1 MDFEASLLK
10 KRILIVDDDY
20 SLNTSIKEVL
30 KNAGFQHISCAYS
43 ISNSVDLLSMNNI
56 DLIILDI
63 MLPDGEGYSLAK
75 DVRKHSDIPI
85 LFLTAKNNPED
96 EINGLKAGGDDYVT
110 KPFLPQVLIYR
121 IMTLLRRAYKGDT
134 ELIELDNCTIH
145 LTNALVQKGNVELSL
160 TPTEIQIIKKL
171 YANKNYIVSTES
183 MCDSVWKGENFGYE
197 KSLMVHIR
205 NIHEKIEDNPSKP
218 QYIVTVKGLGYKFV
232 L

>member
-1 MDFEASLLK
+1 
-10 KRILIVDDDY
+10 
-20 SLNTSIKEVL
+20 
-30 KNAGFQHISCAYS
+30 
-43 ISNSVDLLSMNNI
+43 MNNI

-160 TPTEIQIIKKL
+160 TPTEIQIIKNYTPIKIIL
-171 YANKNYIVSTES
+171 SQQNQCAIVFGKAKILDTKNHLWCIFAI
-183 MCDSVWKGENFGYE
+183 SVKN
-197 KSLMVHIR
+197 R
-205 NIHEKIEDNPSKP
+205 R
-218 QYIVTVKGLGYKFV
+218 
-232 L
+232 